1 MAIRTDIIS
10 VDWSLSPR
18 IIWIDISVT
27 EVSAQDLYDTL
38 RHLEALSN
46 AMDEFPIVDAGGG
59 EPLGSGVYV
68 GLTVSLFNAK
78 YAFAARPGPDWVVC
92 NMSGGN
98 VVAFTDS
105 TKTTTIYPREP
116 TAYVS
121 ADRTAASSATS
132 QEQSL
137 IQHASFNGKVA
148 IDFTSGYAGTGTN
161 SLGNP
166 IGTDLAP
173 SNNWT
178 DAISIANTRGFKIF
192 SIIGDAIV
200 SGALDL
206 NDFSIIGQSVNK
218 TLLTLEALAST
229 SGLEI
234 ENATITGIIDGSNHI
249 HNSIVVDLT
258 YVNGDIINCGLIGD
272 IELSGDGTFND
283 CYTVDQDDPPIINMG
298 GDHSL
303 SMPNYSG
310 LITIKNLTNINEEV
324 GIGLNAGTVM
334 LDATN
339 TAGTIIISGVGKVQD
354 NSTGT
359 AIVDS
364 SSLISN
370 EAVANA
376 VWEYE
381 RV

>member
-46 AMDEFPIVDAGGG
+46 AMDESPIVDAGGG
-59 EPLGSGVYV
+59 EPLGSGVFV
-68 GLTVSLFNAK
+68 GITVSLFNAK

-132 QEQSL
+132 QQQSL
-137 IQHASFNGKVA
+137 LEHTSFNGKVA
-148 IDFTSGYAGTGTN
+148 VDFIDGYAGTGAN
-161 SLGNP
+161 SEGNP

-173 SNNWT
+173 SNNWA
-178 DAISIANTRGFKIF
+178 DALVIANTRGFKEF
-192 SIIGDAIV
+192 SIIGDATV

-206 NDFSIIGQSVNK
+206 DNFVISGQSVNK

-234 ENATITGIIDGSNHI
+234 QNATVTGIIDGSNHI
-249 HNSIVVDLT
+249 HNSIVIDLT

-303 SMPNYSG
+303 AMPNYSG
-310 LITIKNLTNINEEV
+310 IVTIKNLTNSNKEV
-324 GIGLNAGTVM
+324 GIGLNAGIAT
-334 LDATN
+334 LDSTI
-339 TAGTIIISGVGKVQD
+339 TAGTIIVSGVGIIQD
-354 NSTGT
+354 NSAG

-370 EAVANA
+370 SAVAES